1 VVDPDAPGRY
11 LVGIEC
17 DGANYH
23 RAKTARDRDKLRES
37 ILRDLGWELRRIWST
52 VWWTNPAEEVRKLEA
67 VLIHAVARR
76 RDQPTSKMP
85 APPAEDVAQIVE
97 TSTSAASPES
107 LAPQSATSF
116 ESNFPVYVPY
126 PVTRLLGTQEEFY
139 QYVSSH
145 RIREVIAEVVKHE
158 GSISLWLAARRVA
171 THWGFKQV
179 REQARE
185 RVRNLI
191 PREEVQAHASG
202 TDIFLWPAGTD
213 PETYQ
218 NFRVPSVSPDSV
230 RDADDLPVEE
240 MACAALFILR
250 QHISVPEA
258 DLVRETGRL
267 FGFQRSGERIERR
280 MLAGI
285 EILIQSGAQPDATI
299 RRLRCGPANIKPFP

>member
-1 VVDPDAPGRY
+1 
-11 LVGIEC
+11 LS
-17 DGANYH
+17 
-23 RAKTARDRDKLRES
+23 ES
-37 ILRDLGWELRRIWST
+37 ILRDLGWELHRIWST
-52 VWWTNPAEEVRKLEA
+52 DWWTDPAEEGRKLEA
-67 VLIHAVARR
+67 VLEHAVATR
-76 RDQPTSKMP
+76 RDQPTISKMP
-85 APPAEDVAQIVE
+85 VPPAEDVAQVVE
-97 TSTSAASPES
+97 TLASTAFPES
-107 LAPQSATSF
+107 LAPQSATPF

-126 PVTRLLGTQEEFY
+126 PVTRLLGTQQEFY

-158 GSISLWLAARRVA
+158 GPISLRLAARRVA

-202 TDIFLWPAGTD
+202 TDGFLWPAGTD
-213 PETYQ
+213 PDTYQ

-240 MACAALFILR
+240 IACAALFILR
-250 QHISVPEA
+250 QRISVPEA
-258 DLVRETGRL
+258 DLVRKTGRL

-285 EILIQSGAQPDATI
+285 KILV
-299 RRLRCGPANIKPFP
+299 

>member
-1 VVDPDAPGRY
+1 M
-11 LVGIEC
+11 
-17 DGANYH
+17 
-23 RAKTARDRDKLRES
+23 
-37 ILRDLGWELRRIWST
+37 
-52 VWWTNPAEEVRKLEA
+52 RKLEA
-67 VLIHAVARR
+67 VLEHAVATR
-76 RDQPTSKMP
+76 RDQPTVSKMP
-85 APPAEDVAQIVE
+85 VPPAEDVAQVVE
-97 TSTSAASPES
+97 TSASAAFPES
-107 LAPQSATSF
+107 LAPQSATPF
-116 ESNFPVYVPY
+116 ESNFPVYMPY

-158 GSISLWLAARRVA
+158 GPISLRLAARRVA

-202 TDIFLWPAGTD
+202 TDVFLWPAGTD
-213 PETYQ
+213 PDTYQ

-240 MACAALFILR
+240 IACAALFILR

-285 EILIQSGAQPDATI
+285 EILIQRGAA
-299 RRLRCGPANIKPFP
+299 RRDDSAITLQVS